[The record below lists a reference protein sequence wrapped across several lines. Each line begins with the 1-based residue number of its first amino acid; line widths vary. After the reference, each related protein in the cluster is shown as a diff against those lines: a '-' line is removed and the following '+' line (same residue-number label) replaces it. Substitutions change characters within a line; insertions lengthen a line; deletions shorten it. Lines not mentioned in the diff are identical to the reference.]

1 MARKKSPILTEAE
14 LRLMNIVWK
23 KGSATVK
30 DVVDALPKEFDLAY
44 TTVLTTMQNL
54 EKKGVIRHE
63 EQGRAYLYYPILKQS
78 EARRSAMQYVVK
90 KFFDNSP
97 ELLVLNILENEEIEP
112 EELQKL
118 KKLLDES
125 K

>member
-1 MARKKSPILTEAE
+1 MH
-14 LRLMNIVWK
+14 IVWE

-63 EQGRAYLYYPILKQS
+63 EQGRAYLYYPILKQR
-78 EARRSAMQYVVK
+78 EARRSAVQYVVK
-90 KFFDNSP
+90 KFFDNSL
-97 ELLVLNILENEEIEP
+97 ELLVLNILENEDLEP

-125 K
+125 E